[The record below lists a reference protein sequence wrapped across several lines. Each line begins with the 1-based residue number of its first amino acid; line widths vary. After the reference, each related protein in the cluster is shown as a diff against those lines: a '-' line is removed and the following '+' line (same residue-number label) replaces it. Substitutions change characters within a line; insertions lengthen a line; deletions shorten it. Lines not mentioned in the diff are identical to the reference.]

1 MTPMLPHDENAER
14 QVLACCMQYDTPMD
28 EVAGI
33 LSPDDF
39 YVHSKRHP
47 EIYAAMKRLY
57 DKGEMI
63 NAVAIEHEMGLH
75 DDEVFNY
82 LIHLSECVSL
92 QDDAAQAARIVS
104 NEAKRRQIMQACQR
118 GMNDAHEQQD
128 ADAVLERL
136 DQALAQ
142 IGAPAHEQDFQ
153 TLAQVS
159 YDYLERFSTLSK
171 HRGEISGVPSGFHL
185 LDFMLGGFQP
195 QNMIVVAGRPGTGK
209 TSLALS
215 MVYNAAFHHNKKVAV
230 FSLEMSKMELFGRL
244 VSMRAC
250 IDGRRL
256 RTPWQL
262 TSEEQE
268 RAQYAIVELEHHQI
282 VIDDT
287 QALSTTELRSK
298 ARRLKAKYGLDLIV
312 IDYMQLMRALTDDGK
327 RIRERHLEVAEI
339 SMAIKGL
346 AKELDVPILA
356 LAQLNREVES
366 RSSKIPQ
373 LSDLRESGQI
383 EQDSDVVMF
392 IYCEELYNPQT
403 DRKGQTDLI
412 IAKQRNGPVGE
423 VTLGFKPEYTLFTNL
438 MVEGELTR

>member
-1 MTPMLPHDENAER
+1 MTSMLPHDEKAER

-33 LSPDDF
+33 LEPNDF

-47 EIYAAMKRLY
+47 EIYTAMKRLY

-63 NAVAIEHEMGLH
+63 NAVAIEHEMDIH

-92 QDDAAQAARIVS
+92 QDDAAQAARIVF
-104 NEAKRRQIMQACQR
+104 NESKRRQIMQACQR
-118 GMNDAHEQQD
+118 GMNDAHENRD
-128 ADAVLERL
+128 ADAILERL
-136 DQALAQ
+136 DAGLTQ

-195 QNMIVVAGRPGTGK
+195 QNMVVLAGRPATGK

-215 MVYNAAFHHNKKVAV
+215 MVYNAAFHHNTRVAV
-230 FSLEMSKMELFGRL
+230 FSMEMSKMELFGRL
-244 VSMRAC
+244 VSMRALL
-250 IDGRRL
+250 DGRRL

-262 TSEEQE
+262 TTEEQE
-268 RAQYAIVELEHHQI
+268 RAQYAIIELEHHHI

-312 IDYMQLMRALTDDGK
+312 IDYMQLMRAFTDDGK
-327 RIRERHLEVAEI
+327 RVRERHLEVAEI
-339 SMAIKGL
+339 SMAIKAL

-366 RSSKIPQ
+366 RAAKVPQ

-392 IYCEELYNPQT
+392 LYCDEMHNPQT
-403 DRKGQTDLI
+403 ERKGQTDLI
-412 IAKQRNGPVGE
+412 IAKHRNGPVGE

-438 MVEGELTR
+438 VVEGDLAS

>member
-14 QVLACCMQYDTPMD
+14 QVLACCMQYDNPMD
-28 EVAGI
+28 EVAAI
-33 LSPDDF
+33 LEPNDF
-39 YVHSKRHP
+39 YVSSKRHP

-75 DDEVFNY
+75 DDELFNY

-92 QDDAAQAARIVS
+92 QDDAAQAARIVV
-104 NEAKRRQIMQACQR
+104 NESKRRQIMQACQR
-118 GMNDAHEQQD
+118 GMNDAHVSLD

-136 DQALAQ
+136 DAGLTA
-142 IGAPAHEQDFQ
+142 ISAPAHSLDFQ

-195 QNMIVVAGRPGTGK
+195 QNMLVLAGRAGTGK

-215 MVYNAAFHHNKKVAV
+215 CVYNAAFHHNTRVAV
-230 FSLEMSKMELFGRL
+230 FSMEMSKMELFGRL
-244 VSMRAC
+244 VSMRAQL
-250 IDGRRL
+250 DGRRL

-262 TSEEQE
+262 TLEEQE
-268 RAQYAIVELEHHQI
+268 RAQDAIVELEHH
-282 VIDDT
+282 
-287 QALSTTELRSK
+287 
-298 ARRLKAKYGLDLIV
+298 LIM
-312 IDYMQLMRALTDDGK
+312 IDYMQLMRAFTDDGK

-339 SMAIKGL
+339 SMAIKSL

-366 RSSKIPQ
+366 RATKIPQ
-373 LSDLRESGQI
+373 LSDLKESGQI

-392 IYCEELYNPQT
+392 LYRDELNNPAT
-403 DRKGQTDLI
+403 ARKGQTDLI
-412 IAKQRNGPVGE
+412 IAKHRNGPVGE

-438 MVEGELTR
+438 MVEGELAS

>member
-14 QVLACCMQYDTPMD
+14 QVLACCMQYDNPMD
-28 EVAGI
+28 EVASI
-33 LSPDDF
+33 LSADDF

-47 EIYAAMKRLY
+47 EIYTAMKRLY

-92 QDDAAQAARIVS
+92 QDDAAQAARIVA
-104 NEAKRRQIMQACQR
+104 NESKRRAVMQACQR
-118 GMNDAHEQQD
+118 GMNDAHESRD

-142 IGAPAHEQDFQ
+142 IGAGAHEQDFQ

-195 QNMIVVAGRPGTGK
+195 QNMVVLAGRPGTGK

-215 MVYNAAFHHNKKVAV
+215 CVYNAAFHHNTRVAV
-230 FSLEMSKMELFGRL
+230 FSMEMSKMELFGRL
-244 VSMRAC
+244 VSMRALL
-250 IDGRRL
+250 DGRRL

-268 RAQYAIVELEHHQI
+268 RVQYAIVELEHHQI
-282 VIDDT
+282 IIDDT
-287 QALSTTELRSK
+287 QSLSTTELRSK
-298 ARRLKAKYGLDLIV
+298 ARRLRAKYGIDLIV
-312 IDYMQLMRALTDDGK
+312 IDYMQLMRAFSDDGK
-327 RIRERHLEVAEI
+327 RVRERHLEVAQ
-339 SMAIKGL
+339 SRG
-346 AKELDVPILA
+346 
-356 LAQLNREVES
+356 REPGS
-366 RSSKIPQ
+366 
-373 LSDLRESGQI
+373 
-383 EQDSDVVMF
+383 
-392 IYCEELYNPQT
+392 
-403 DRKGQTDLI
+403 
-412 IAKQRNGPVGE
+412 
-423 VTLGFKPEYTLFTNL
+423 
-438 MVEGELTR
+438 